1 MKAIIFD
8 MDGLMVDSER
18 LYQQAQEEIT
28 RQFNKTLPEKA
39 RLTMMGRKPLES
51 MKLLVEALDIPI
63 DAVKLLEMRN
73 DIMREKYKNDLVPLP
88 GLAHI
93 IDTFYGKLKL
103 AISTG
108 AQEEF
113 LDIVVDQLGIRN
125 RFAVLQASD
134 EIEQGKPHPEIYL
147 KTCKKLGFRPGE
159 CIVLEDSLN
168 GVLAGKGAGCYVI
181 AVPSEYTKQENFDSA
196 DFTADDLFCAAGH
209 INDLL
214 KKMIIFSRG
223 I

>member
-28 RQFNKTLPEKA
+28 RQFNKTLPERA
-39 RLTMMGRKPLES
+39 RLKMMGRKPLES
-51 MKLLVEALDIPI
+51 MKIFAEALDIPT
-63 DAVKLLEMRN
+63 DAEQLLETRN
-73 DIMREKYKNDLVPLP
+73 NIMREKYKNDLVPLP
-88 GLAHI
+88 GLNHI
-93 IDTFYGKLKL
+93 IDAFYGKLKM

-113 LDIVVDQLGIRN
+113 LDIVVDQLEIRN
-125 RFAVLQASD
+125 KFDVLQASD

-147 KTCKKLGFRPGE
+147 KTCKKLGLNPGE

-168 GVLAGKGAGCYVI
+168 GVLAGKRAGCYVI

-196 DFTADDLFCAAGH
+196 DFVADDLFSAARH
-209 INDLL
+209 INDLID
-214 KKMIIFSRG
+214 MVE
-223 I
+223 

>member
-18 LYQQAQEEIT
+18 LYHQAQQEIY
-28 RQFNKTLPEKA
+28 RQFNKTLPEKT
-39 RLTMMGRKPLES
+39 RLKMMGRKPLES
-51 MKLLVEALDIPI
+51 MKIFVEALDIPT

-88 GLAHI
+88 GLDHI
-93 IDTFYGKLKL
+93 IDTFYGKLKM

-113 LDIVVDQLGIRN
+113 LDIVVDQLGIRSK
-125 RFAVLQASD
+125 FDVLQASD

-147 KTCKKLGFRPGE
+147 KTCKKLSLKPGE

-181 AVPSEYTKQENFDSA
+181 AVPSEYTKQENFDRA
-196 DFTADDLFCAAGH
+196 DFAADDLFCAAGH

-214 KKMIIFSRG
+214 RCSGNFENR
-223 I
+223 

>member
-18 LYQQAQEEIT
+18 LYQQAQEELT
-28 RQFNKTLPEKA
+28 GKFNKTLPEKA

-51 MKLLVEALDIPI
+51 MKLFVKALDIPM
-63 DAVKLLEMRN
+63 DAEKLLEIRN
-73 DIMREKYKNDLVPLP
+73 DIMREKYRNDLVPLP

-93 IDTFYGKLKL
+93 IDAFYGKLKL

-113 LDIVVDQLGIRN
+113 LDIVVDQLKIRN
-125 RFAVLQASD
+125 KFAVLQSSD

-147 KTCKKLGFRPGE
+147 KTCKKLGLDPGE
-159 CIVLEDSLN
+159 CVVLEDSLN

-181 AVPSEYTKQENFDSA
+181 AVPSEYTKDENFSSA
-196 DFTADDLFCAAGH
+196 DFIAADLFSAAGH
-209 INDLL
+209 INDL
-214 KKMIIFSRG
+214 KKK
-223 I
+223 

>member
-28 RQFNKTLPEKA
+28 GHFNKTLPEKA
-39 RLTMMGRKPLES
+39 RLKMMGRKPLES
-51 MKLLVEALDIPI
+51 MKIFIEALDIPT
-63 DAVKLLEMRN
+63 DAENLLEMRN

-88 GLAHI
+88 GLNHI
-93 IDTFYGKLKL
+93 IDAFYRKLKL

-113 LDIVVDQLGIRN
+113 LDIVVDQLEIRN
-125 RFAVLQASD
+125 KFDVLQASD

-147 KTCKKLGFRPGE
+147 NTCKKLGLNPGE
-159 CIVLEDSLN
+159 CVVLEDSLN
-168 GVLAGKGAGCYVI
+168 GVLAGKRAGCYVI

-196 DFTADDLFCAAGH
+196 DFVADDLFSAARH
-209 INDLL
+209 IKDLID
-214 KKMIIFSRG
+214 MVE
-223 I
+223 

>member
-18 LYQQAQEEIT
+18 LYQQAQVEIT
-28 RQFNKTLPEKA
+28 RQFNKTLPEKT

-51 MKLLVEALDIPI
+51 MKLFVEALGIPI
-63 DAVKLLEMRN
+63 DAVKLLELRN
-73 DIMREKYKNDLVPLP
+73 DIMRDKYKNDLVPLP

-93 IDTFYGKLKL
+93 IDAFYGKLKL

-113 LDIVVDQLGIRN
+113 LDIVVDRLGIRN
-125 RFAVLQASD
+125 KFDVLQASD

-147 KTCKKLGFRPGE
+147 KTCKKLGLMPGE

-181 AVPSEYTKQENFDSA
+181 AVPSEYTKEENFSSA
-196 DFTADDLFCAAGH
+196 DFIADDLLCAARH
-209 INDLL
+209 INGLL
-214 KKMIIFSRG
+214 A
-223 I
+223 

>member
-28 RQFNKTLPEKA
+28 RQFNKTLPEKS
-39 RLTMMGRKPLES
+39 RLKMMGRKPLES
-51 MKLLVEALDIPI
+51 MKLLVEALDIPM
-63 DAVKLLEMRN
+63 DAEKLLEIRN
-73 DIMREKYKNDLVPLP
+73 DIMREKYKNHLVPLP
-88 GLAHI
+88 GLVHI
-93 IDTFYGKLKL
+93 IDVFYGKLKL

-113 LDIVVDQLGIRN
+113 LDIVVDQLKIRN
-125 RFAVLQASD
+125 KFAVLQSSD

-147 KTCKKLGFRPGE
+147 KTCKKLGLDPGE

-181 AVPSEYTKQENFDSA
+181 AVPSEYTKQENFGSA
-196 DFTADDLFCAAGH
+196 DFVVDDLFCAAGH

-214 KKMIIFSRG
+214 KK
-223 I
+223 

>member
-18 LYQQAQEEIT
+18 LYQQAQVEIT
-28 RQFNKTLPEKA
+28 RQFNKTLPEKI

-51 MKLLVEALDIPI
+51 MKIFVDALDIPT
-63 DAVKLLEMRN
+63 DAEKLLEMRN
-73 DIMREKYKNDLVPLP
+73 DIMRVKYKNDLVPLP

-93 IDTFYGKLKL
+93 IDAFYGKLKL

-113 LDIVVDQLGIRN
+113 LDIVVDRLGIRN
-125 RFAVLQASD
+125 KFDVLQASD

-147 KTCKKLGFRPGE
+147 RTCKKLGLKPGE

-181 AVPSEYTKQENFDSA
+181 AVPSEYTKDENFSSA
-196 DFTADDLFCAAGH
+196 DFIADDLLGAAKQ
-209 INDLL
+209 INNLL
-214 KKMIIFSRG
+214 AELTIL
-223 I
+223 

>member
-28 RQFNKTLPEKA
+28 RHFNKPIPEKT
-39 RLTMMGRKPLES
+39 RLKMMGRKPLES
-51 MKLLVEALDIPI
+51 MKIFVDALDIPT

-73 DIMREKYKNDLVPLP
+73 DIMREKYKNDLVSLP
-88 GLAHI
+88 GLDHI
-93 IDTFYGKLKL
+93 IDAFYGKLKL

-113 LDIVVDQLGIRN
+113 LDIVVDQLDIRN
-125 RFAVLQASD
+125 KFDVLQASD

-147 KTCKKLGFRPGE
+147 KTCKKLGLKPGE
-159 CIVLEDSLN
+159 CVVLEDSLN
-168 GVLAGKGAGCYVI
+168 GVVAGKRAGCYVI
-181 AVPSEYTKQENFDSA
+181 AVPSEYTNQENFDRA
-196 DFTADDLFCAAGH
+196 DFVAADLFSAASH
-209 INDLL
+209 IKDLL
-214 KKMIIFSRG
+214 CMG
-223 I
+223 N

>member
-39 RLTMMGRKPLES
+39 RLKMMGRKPLES
-51 MKLLVEALDIPI
+51 MKIFAEALDIPT
-63 DAVKLLEMRN
+63 DAEQLLETRN
-73 DIMREKYKNDLVPLP
+73 NIMREKYKNDLVPLP
-88 GLAHI
+88 GLNHI
-93 IDTFYGKLKL
+93 INAFYGKLKM

-113 LDIVVDQLGIRN
+113 LDIVVDQLEIRN
-125 RFAVLQASD
+125 KFDVLQASD

-147 KTCKKLGFRPGE
+147 KTCKKLGLNPGE
-159 CIVLEDSLN
+159 CVVLEDSLN
-168 GVLAGKGAGCYVI
+168 GVLAGKRAGCYVI
-181 AVPSEYTKQENFDSA
+181 AVPSDYTKQENFDSA
-196 DFTADDLFCAAGH
+196 DFVADDLFSAARH
-209 INDLL
+209 IKDLL
-214 KKMIIFSRG
+214 KR
-223 I
+223 

>member
-28 RQFNKTLPEKA
+28 RHFNKTLPEKA
-39 RLTMMGRKPLES
+39 RLKMMGRKPLES
-51 MKLLVEALDIPI
+51 MKIFVEALDIPTG
-63 DAVKLLEMRN
+63 ALKVLEMRN

-88 GLAHI
+88 GLNHI
-93 IDTFYGKLKL
+93 IDAFYGKLKM

-108 AQEEF
+108 SQEEF
-113 LDIVVDQLGIRN
+113 LDIVVDQLEIRN
-125 RFAVLQASD
+125 KFDVLQASD

-147 KTCKKLGFRPGE
+147 KTCKKLGLKPGE
-159 CIVLEDSLN
+159 CVVLEDSLN

-181 AVPSEYTKQENFDSA
+181 AVPSEYTKQENFDRA
-196 DFTADDLFCAAGH
+196 DFVADDLFCATRH
-209 INDLL
+209 IKDLL
-214 KKMIIFSRG
+214 RHSRNLANC
-223 I
+223 

>member
-28 RQFNKTLPEKA
+28 RHFNKLLPEKT
-39 RLTMMGRKPLES
+39 RLKMMGRKPLES
-51 MKLLVEALDIPI
+51 MKILEEALDIST
-63 DAVKLLEMRN
+63 DAVRLLEMQN
-73 DIMREKYKNDLVPLP
+73 DVMREKYKNDLVPLP
-88 GLAHI
+88 GLNHI
-93 IDTFYGKLKL
+93 IDAFYGKLKM

-113 LDIVVDQLGIRN
+113 LDIVVDQLEIRN
-125 RFAVLQASD
+125 KFDVLQASD

-147 KTCKKLGFRPGE
+147 KTCKKLGLNPGE

-168 GVLAGKGAGCYVI
+168 GVLAGKEAGCYVI
-181 AVPSEYTKQENFDSA
+181 AVPSEYTKQENFGRA
-196 DFTADDLFCAAGH
+196 DFVADDLFCATAH
-209 INDLL
+209 INVLL
-214 KKMIIFSRG
+214 KR
-223 I
+223 